1 MTSQPDNKPSP
12 RPPNLHAETV
22 AGFGDEWA
30 AFDQE
35 GMPAAETQRQFDIY
49 FDVFPWAA
57 LPANA
62 EGFDLGCG
70 SGRWALLVAA
80 RVGRL
85 HCIDASETALGVARR
100 RLGEATNVSFHH
112 ASVDAIP
119 LADASQDFG
128 YSLGVLHHIPDTAA
142 GLADC
147 VRKLKPGAPFLVYL
161 YYRFDNRPAWFRA
174 LWQASDLVRRVV
186 SSLPFVARRPIA
198 DVIALTVYWPL
209 SRGAG
214 VAERLGVSVAHWPL
228 ASYRNRAFYSLRT
241 DSLDRFA
248 TKLEHRFTRAEIV
261 AMMAA
266 AGLEGV
272 RFNEAESFWTAVAFR
287 RAG

>member
-1 MTSQPDNKPSP
+1 MSAPAEKKAA
-12 RPPNLHAETV
+12 NLHQETV
-22 AGFGDEWA
+22 QGFGAEWA

-49 FDVFPWAA
+49 FDVFPWTA
-57 LPANA
+57 LPAKA

-70 SGRWALLVAA
+70 SGRWALLVAP

-100 RLGEATNVSFHH
+100 RLGQVPNVTFHH

-161 YYRFDNRPAWFRA
+161 YYRFDNRPAWFGA
-174 LWQASDLVRRVV
+174 LWLISDVVRQVVSRLPFPVRRM
-186 SSLPFVARRPIA
+186 VADTIA
-198 DVIALTVYWPL
+198 FWVYWPL
-209 SRGAG
+209 SRGAWL
-214 VAERLGVSVAHWPL
+214 AERLGFDVAHWPL
-228 ASYRNRAFYSLRT
+228 ASYRTRAFYSLRT

-248 TKLEHRFTRAEIV
+248 TQLEHRFTRVEIV
-261 AMMAA
+261 AMMEA
-266 AGLEGV
+266 AGLERI
-272 RFNEAESFWTAVAFR
+272 RFNERESFWTAVGFKR
-287 RAG
+287 EG

>member
-1 MTSQPDNKPSP
+1 MSKATND
-12 RPPNLHAETV
+12 RPGPPATNLHEQTV
-22 AGFGDEWA
+22 IGFGAEWA

-35 GMPAAETQRQFDIY
+35 GMPAQETQRQFDIY

-57 LPANA
+57 LPPSA

-70 SGRWALLVAA
+70 SGRWALLVAP

-85 HCIDASETALGVARR
+85 HCIDASSAALDVARR
-100 RLGEATNVSFHH
+100 RLAALPNVTFHC

-119 LADASQDFG
+119 LPDASQDFG
-128 YSLGVLHHIPDTAA
+128 YCLGVLHHVPDTAA

-174 LWQASDLVRRVV
+174 VWWGSDLVRRVV
-186 SSLPFVARRPIA
+186 SRMPFALRRPIA
-198 DVIALTVYWPL
+198 DVLALVIYWPL
-209 SRGAG
+209 SRAAR
-214 VAERLGVSVAHWPL
+214 VAERAGLDVGNWPL

-248 TKLEHRFTRAEIV
+248 TQLEQRFTRPEIV
-261 AMMAA
+261 AMMQA
-266 AGLEGV
+266 AGLEGI
-272 RFNEAESFWTAVAFR
+272 RFNEKESFWTA
-287 RAG
+287 AGRKRTA